1 MAWLTGGQPKADE
14 EDETEQQI
22 ADTEQQEG
30 LLPCTQAVA
39 DPEQGTY
46 GRPQVEQE
54 VTQVQCQFAGL
65 GLGQAVGHQ
74 RLARGVDEPV
84 GEPAADHSDRQP
96 DHLMGEAEQGDA
108 QGGHQAAKQQY
119 VAPPPLVRQPAAI
132 EADQGGE
139 GRRGPQDEA
148 DQGRREAIVAVEQD
162 GEKGPDHEEGGA
174 HHEGAQDDDPD

>member
-1 MAWLTGGQPKADE
+1 MAWLTGGQSKTDE
-14 EDETEQQI
+14 EDEAEQQI

-39 DPEQGTY
+39 DPEQGTD

-108 QGGHQAAKQQY
+108 QGGHQAAEQQY

-139 GRRGPQDEA
+139 CRRGPQDEA
-148 DQGRREAIVAVEQD
+148 DQRRRQTVVAVKQD
-162 GEKGPDHEEGGA
+162 GEKGPYHEEGGA